1 MAINLKRVYEE
12 ANKKDGT
19 RVLVDRV
26 WPRGVSKEKANLTEW
41 FKEIGP
47 STELRKWFDHDPDKY
62 DEFKK
67 KYKQELESG
76 KQKEELDKLKDIVKN
91 EKPVT
96 LVYSAKDEKHN
107 QAQVLKEILDH
118 Q

>member
-12 ANKKDGT
+12 VNKKDGT

-76 KQKEELDKLKDIVKN
+76 KQKEELDKLKGIVKN